1 MRVVKAIKLRLTSK
15 INHCFKKKLTL
26 GLSTSCMQ
34 SLEKKQTNKK
44 QPLTILVNR
53 NNTVYNRTLYIK
65 HCFFTSLS
73 LKHGYTR

>member
-34 SLEKKQTNKK
+34 SLEKKKNKQK
-44 QPLTILVNR
+44 TTIND
-53 NNTVYNRTLYIK
+53 TCK
-65 HCFFTSLS
+65 S
-73 LKHGYTR
+73 

>member
-34 SLEKKQTNKK
+34 SLEKKKKKTTNNDTCK
-44 QPLTILVNR
+44 
-53 NNTVYNRTLYIK
+53 
-65 HCFFTSLS
+65 S
-73 LKHGYTR
+73 

>member
-34 SLEKKQTNKK
+34 SLEKKN
-44 QPLTILVNR
+44 QPFTILVNR

-73 LKHGYTR
+73 LKHGYAR

>member
-34 SLEKKQTNKK
+34 SLEKKKKK
-44 QPLTILVNR
+44 QPITILVNR
-53 NNTVYNRTLYIK
+53 NNTVYNRTLYINIV
-65 HCFFTSLS
+65 FL
-73 LKHGYTR
+73 LPYR